1 MRAFALPTQKIMAV
15 TLSRRVSAFLAAAL
29 ACIALAAPAAQP
41 VDRYFRAS
49 DGARL
54 HYVET
59 GRGPTLVFV
68 PGWTM
73 PADIWA
79 AQIRHFSSRNRV
91 IAFDPRGQGMSEVTG
106 AGYTIERRAE
116 DIREL
121 IAQLGTE
128 PVVLIGWSLG
138 VLESLAYT
146 RFSGPDR
153 LRALVLVDNS
163 IGEEPPPVSDPT
175 FLKRL
180 RQNRRSVT
188 EGFVRNMF
196 RTPRSDAYLDRIT
209 RSALQMPTGAAVA
222 LLSYPMPRDYWKQAV
237 YAFERPLLYVVTERF
252 RGQAE
257 NLKKNRPRAWV
268 EIFEHAGHALFVDEA
283 ERFNDLLGAFLARE
297 TETAITGH

>member
-1 MRAFALPTQKIMAV
+1 MAV
-15 TLSRRVSAFLAAAL
+15 IFSRRAGALLAVLFACFAVSAQAV
-29 ACIALAAPAAQP
+29 PP
-41 VDRYFRAS
+41 VDRHFRAG

-54 HYVET
+54 HYVEA
-59 GRGPTLVFV
+59 GAGPTLVFV

-73 PADIWA
+73 PAEIWA
-79 AQIRHFSSRNRV
+79 PQIRHFASRYRV
-91 IAFDPRGQGMSEVTG
+91 IAFDPRGQGLSEV
-106 AGYTIERRAE
+106 ARDGYTLERRAA
-116 DIREL
+116 DLREL
-121 IAQLGTE
+121 IDQLGPE
-128 PVVLIGWSLG
+128 PVVLVGWSLG

-146 RFSGPDR
+146 RLAGPEH

-180 RQNRRSVT
+180 RQNRRAVT

-196 RTPRSDAYLDRIT
+196 RTPQTDTYLDRIT
-209 RSALQMPTGAAVA
+209 RSALQMSTNSAVA

-237 YAFERPLLYVVTERF
+237 YAFDRPLLYVVTERF

-268 EIFEHAGHALFVDEA
+268 EVFERAGHALFVDEPD
-283 ERFNDLLGAFLARE
+283 RFNELLGAFLARE
-297 TETAITGH
+297 TGTAVTEH